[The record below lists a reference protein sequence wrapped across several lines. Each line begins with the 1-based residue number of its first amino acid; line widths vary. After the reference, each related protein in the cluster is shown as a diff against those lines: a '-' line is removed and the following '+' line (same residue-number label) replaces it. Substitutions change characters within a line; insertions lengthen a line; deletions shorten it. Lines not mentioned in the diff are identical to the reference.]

1 MTKCAVLVILFLGC
15 AGPQQT
21 TGINDI
27 YAPEGADVIFI
38 HTTLSDQMAYRQ
50 VAQELQERGYAMR
63 TTDEVLKSISTEF
76 KGVTQSW
83 GVDDNFVRISAS
95 IRGESN
101 SKIAIRGWY
110 KTLSNEDTD
119 TGQTIR
125 KFGQN
130 ESPARNAWN
139 EMYQIAISLGD
150 SLSY

>member
-1 MTKCAVLVILFLGC
+1 
-15 AGPQQT
+15 
-21 TGINDI
+21 
-27 YAPEGADVIFI
+27 
-38 HTTLSDQMAYRQ
+38 
-50 VAQELQERGYAMR
+50 MR
-63 TTDEVLKSISTEF
+63 TTDEALKSISTEF

-130 ESPARNAWN
+130 GSPARNAWK